1 PAMVQAARLAEK
13 ACPALVTQW
22 GVRLLRETTAL
33 PVTDGW
39 YKGDAALA
47 LSQGACRLSR
57 RPIAAS
63 EMPTAVRQHWFAPR
77 FAAEPGLWLAIPDP

>member
-1 PAMVQAARLAEK
+1 MAGTR
-13 ACPALVTQW
+13 
-22 GVRLLRETTAL
+22 
-33 PVTDGW
+33 
-39 YKGDAALA
+39 GDAALA

-63 EMPTAVRQHWFAPR
+63 EMPTEVRQHWFAPR